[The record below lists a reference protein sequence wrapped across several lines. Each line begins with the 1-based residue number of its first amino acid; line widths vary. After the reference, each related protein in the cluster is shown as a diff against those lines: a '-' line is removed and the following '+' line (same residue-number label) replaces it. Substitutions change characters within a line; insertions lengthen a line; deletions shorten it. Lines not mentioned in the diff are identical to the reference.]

1 MLKVLKICKNVNLEC
16 FQKLESQWI
25 FKFMKNKKMQILTF
39 MKKINLCKKNEKKM
53 KKSRSCKEIANLKKK
68 TYSKKM

>member
-1 MLKVLKICKNVNLEC
+1 MKSEKKQMLKVLKICKNVNLEC

-39 MKKINLCKKNEKKM
+39 MKKGNLCKKKWKKNEKK
-53 KKSRSCKEIANLKKK
+53 
-68 TYSKKM
+68 